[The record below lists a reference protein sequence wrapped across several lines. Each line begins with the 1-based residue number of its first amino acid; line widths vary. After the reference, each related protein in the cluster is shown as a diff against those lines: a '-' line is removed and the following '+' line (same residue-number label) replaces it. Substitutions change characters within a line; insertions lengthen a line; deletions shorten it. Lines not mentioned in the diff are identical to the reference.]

1 MNWNVLRL
9 LYVHE
14 LRMLLRARRTV
25 VLAVVLPA
33 IIMPLMLYAQKYSV
47 NRRERLLT
55 GTTYRYTVTGPLA
68 DRARV
73 LLNQTR
79 TNLSQHDN
87 PEHEKLRQF
96 KFVETNVANPTE
108 SLKRNEIQFYIET
121 LSSDDANKLPPKKET
136 APRPGATRNNSTA
149 QRLSSVPL
157 INIVY
162 SEDRDASDNAHD
174 QIMSLLR
181 VARQTDSQILLTD
194 HGFPGDPKQFF
205 SIEDS
210 SIATH
215 GQVTGSI
222 VGRLITLFLVMM
234 MFTGGAVASMDIIS
248 GEKER
253 GTLETLLTTAAGRSE
268 IVAAKQLAITSVA
281 LVITLIQGLNFLL
294 YIQLKVI
301 ALPKDFD
308 LQLPTGMALTL
319 LLLFIP
325 LAATIASVLL
335 MISAY
340 AKSYKESQMYFFPV
354 YLLSLIP
361 SLASLMPGLSL
372 RSVIAFVPLA
382 NVSVAAREIMV
393 GRPDAPMIGVTF
405 VVMLCTAAYL
415 MRASARML
423 TREDLIVPAH
433 FEAAEFLGGPAL
445 FEKRVLRW
453 FALMWVITF
462 AVATNFPALA
472 SFRRQLIFNEIVV
485 MLGAVVL
492 MMRIYRLDARDVLSL
507 KPVKP
512 AVWVGILFSI
522 PSGYLT
528 ALGIFR
534 IVNVIIPAP
543 QQLLERFSEEMIPKG
558 MPTWELLLYMAV
570 LPAICEELAFR
581 GVLLG
586 ALRRKLPPA
595 ALVVGIGIIF
605 GLFHVTL
612 FRIAPTAALGM
623 ILTAIAIMTGSVFPG
638 MLLHAGNNAFGVIAG
653 NWFSP
658 EILPWADYAAAA
670 VIFSLSLWIIYRSRE
685 QRSSGSSAAT
695 YL

>member
-1 MNWNVLRL
+1 MNWNVLHL
-9 LYVHE
+9 LYAHE
-14 LRMLLRARRTV
+14 IKMLLRARRTV

-33 IIMPLMLYAQKYSV
+33 VIMPLMLYAQKYSA

-55 GTTYRYTVTGPLA
+55 GITYRYAITGPLA
-68 DRARV
+68 DRVRV

-79 TNLSQHDN
+79 ESLSQDHN
-87 PEHEKLRQF
+87 AEHEKLRQF
-96 KFVETNVANPTE
+96 KFVETNVASPIE
-108 SLKRNEIQFYIET
+108 SLKRNEIEFYIET
-121 LSSDDANKLPPKKET
+121 MSSDDADKLPAKKERGPRST
-136 APRPGATRNNSTA
+136 AIRSSSTA
-149 QRLSSVPL
+149 QRLVGVPL
-157 INIVY
+157 INTVY

-174 QIMSLLR
+174 QIMALLR
-181 VARQTDSQILLTD
+181 LARQADSQLMLTE
-194 HGFPGDPKQFF
+194 HGFPGDSKQFF
-205 SIEDS
+205 SIEGS

-215 GQVTGSI
+215 SQVTGSI

-281 LVITLIQGLNFLL
+281 LIITLIQGLNFLL

-372 RSVIAFVPLA
+372 RSAIAFVPLA

-453 FALMWVITF
+453 FALMWVTAF
-462 AVATNFPALA
+462 AVSTNFPALA

-485 MLGAVVL
+485 MLGAVIL
-492 MMRIYRLDARDVLSL
+492 MMRIYRLDAREVLSL

-534 IVNVIIPAP
+534 IVNVVIPAP
-543 QQLLERFSEEMIPKG
+543 QQLLERFSEELIPRG

-581 GVLLG
+581 GALLG

-623 ILTAIAIMTGSVFPG
+623 ILTAIAIMTGSVFPR
-638 MLLHAGNNAFGVIAG
+638 MLLHAGNNAFGVFAG

-658 EILPWADYAAAA
+658 DILP
-670 VIFSLSLWIIYRSRE
+670 
-685 QRSSGSSAAT
+685 
-695 YL
+695 